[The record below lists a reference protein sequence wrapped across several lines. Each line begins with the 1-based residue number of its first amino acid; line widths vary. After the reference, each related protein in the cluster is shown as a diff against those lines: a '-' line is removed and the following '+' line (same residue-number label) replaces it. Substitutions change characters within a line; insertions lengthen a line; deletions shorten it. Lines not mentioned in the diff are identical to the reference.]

1 VAHFL
6 RLYAGRV
13 PGRVTTVDDD
23 ALAALKA
30 YSWPGNVRHLE
41 NVIERAAIVCEG
53 PILTIAEL
61 PPELLDRKGDFR
73 GDGARVTPQPAE
85 RWPGIQPA
93 APTNGAALSAMQGS
107 MPPGERA
114 ERERREREQ
123 LVRALAASGGNKA
136 EAARTLGMAR
146 STIVSRLK
154 RLGLS

>member
-1 VAHFL
+1 L
-6 RLYAGRV
+6 QLYAGRV
-13 PGRVTTVDDD
+13 PGRVTAVDDD

-30 YSWPGNVRHLE
+30 YSWPGNVRQLE

-61 PPELLDRKGDFR
+61 SPELLDRKGDFR
-73 GDGARVTPQPAE
+73 GDGARVTPQPA
-85 RWPGIQPA
+85 RWPAFQPA
-93 APTNGAALSAMQGS
+93 APTNGAALSAIQGS

-136 EAARTLGMAR
+136 EAARALGMAR